1 MKEKIRKTSHSVY
14 NINYHVV
21 FCPKYRHPI
30 LENELEYEVQKLFKS
45 IAFNYGFDV
54 LEQEI
59 MPDHIHLFI
68 SAPPT
73 IAPTQIVKILK
84 SVSANE
90 IFKAFPNLKKTKFWG
105 SGLWSKGYYIGYIGT
120 AGAVSSEIIKKY
132 IQEQKLK

>member
-1 MKEKIRKTSHSVY
+1 M
-14 NINYHVV
+14 
-21 FCPKYRHPI
+21 FCPKYRHSI
-30 LENELEYEVQKLFKS
+30 FENELEHEVQKLIKS
-45 IAFNYGFDV
+45 IAFNYNFEV

-90 IFKAFPNLKKTKFWG
+90 IFKAFPHLKKTKFGG
-105 SGLWSKGYYIGYIGT
+105 SGLWSKGYYIGT
-120 AGAVSSEIIKKY
+120 ASAVSSEIIKKY
-132 IQEQKLK
+132 IQEQKVGLQPRP

>member
-21 FCPKYRHPI
+21 FCPKYRHSI

-68 SAPPT
+68 SASPT

-105 SGLWSKGYYIGYIGT
+105 SGLWSKGYYIGT

>member
-1 MKEKIRKTSHSVY
+1 MKEKIRKTKHSVY
-14 NINYHVV
+14 NINYHIV
-21 FCPKYRHPI
+21 FCPKYRHHI
-30 LENELEYEVQKLFKS
+30 FKDELEYELLKLFTVIS
-45 IAFNYGFDV
+45 YNYGFEV

-73 IAPTQIVKILK
+73 IVPTELVKILK

-90 IFKAFPNLKKTKFWG
+90 MFKAFPSLKKNKFWG
-105 SGLWSKGYYIGYIGT
+105 RGLWSKGYYIGT

-132 IQEQKLK
+132 IQDQKLK

>member
-1 MKEKIRKTSHSVY
+1 MKEKVRRTKHSVY
-14 NINYHVV
+14 NINYHIV

-30 LENELEYEVQKLFKS
+30 FKDELEYEILKLFKVIS
-45 IAFNYGFDV
+45 YNYGFEV

-59 MPDHIHLFI
+59 MPEHIHLFI

-73 IAPTQIVKILK
+73 IAPTEIVKILK

-90 IFKAFPNLKKTKFWG
+90 IFKAFPNLKKNKFWG
-105 SGLWSKGYYIGYIGT
+105 SGLWSKGYYIGT

-132 IQEQKLK
+132 IQDQKLK

>member
-1 MKEKIRKTSHSVY
+1 MKEKVRRTKHSVY
-14 NINYHVV
+14 NINYHIV

-30 LENELEYEVQKLFKS
+30 FKDELEYEILKLFKVIS
-45 IAFNYGFDV
+45 YNYGFEV

-59 MPDHIHLFI
+59 MPEHIHLFI

-73 IAPTQIVKILK
+73 IAPTEIVKILK
-84 SVSANE
+84 SVSNE
-90 IFKAFPNLKKTKFWG
+90 IFKAFPNLKKNKFWG
-105 SGLWSKGYYIGYIGT
+105 SGLWSKGYYIGT

>member
-1 MKEKIRKTSHSVY
+1 MTEKIRKTSHSVY
-14 NINYHVV
+14 NINYHIV
-21 FCPKYRHPI
+21 FCPKYRHHI
-30 LENELEYEVQKLFKS
+30 FKNKLEYEILKLFKVIS
-45 IAFNYGFDV
+45 YNYGFEV

-73 IAPTQIVKILK
+73 IAPTEIVKILK

-90 IFKAFPNLKKTKFWG
+90 IFKAFPNLKKSKFWG
-105 SGLWSKGYYIGYIGT
+105 SGLWSKGYYIGT

-132 IQEQKLK
+132 IQDQKLK

>member
-90 IFKAFPNLKKTKFWG
+90 IFN
-105 SGLWSKGYYIGYIGT
+105 
-120 AGAVSSEIIKKY
+120 
-132 IQEQKLK
+132 

>member
-105 SGLWSKGYYIGYIGT
+105 SGLWSKGYYIGT